1 MVPPE
6 ERETIVISIAGRD
19 KGGFTLLELLIVL
32 LLLSLGSSFVL
43 PTIEQGLKK
52 VEIRRSALQL
62 GAVARHLRSKA
73 IYEGRPKGLVINPS
87 ENSYQT
93 MDQRKV
99 ILPADV
105 KIIKVEGGEL
115 AGDGRRIFIFF
126 PNGSIL
132 GGEIGI
138 SGSEGTPPYIIR
150 FSPLSGRIGVVRGDI
165 T

>member
-1 MVPPE
+1 MAPPE

-19 KGGFTLLELLIVL
+19 KGGFTLLELLVVL
-32 LLLSLGSSFVL
+32 LLLSLGSSIVL
-43 PTIEQGLKK
+43 PSIERGLKR
-52 VEIRRSALQL
+52 VEARRSALEL
-62 GAVARHLRSKA
+62 GAVARHLRSNA

-99 ILPADV
+99 IFPADV
-105 KIIKVEGGEL
+105 RIIKVEGGEL
-115 AGDGRRIFIFF
+115 TGDGRRIFIFF

-138 SGSEGTPPYIIR
+138 SGSEGTLSYFVR
-150 FSPLSGRIGVVRGDI
+150 FSPLSGRIGVVRGI
-165 T
+165 